1 MEVVSLKSQRRKLRD
16 YVGEELLLVSS
27 SKGLNFDYTD
37 QRLIGRSGMCRESFD
52 ITVRRFQEVAVPPWE
67 LYGSIP
73 YYVRTVR

>member
-16 YVGEELLLVSS
+16 NVGEELLLVSP
-27 SKGLNFDYTD
+27 SKGLNFDD

-52 ITVRRFQEVAVPPWE
+52 INVRRFQEVAVPPWE